1 MIKIDTIEEVIKG
14 DRMSWGTKIAIEGD
28 AELCTKQLISVFN
41 AIYEKAPALF
51 EMALIESKYTEDHV

>member
-1 MIKIDTIEEVIKG
+1 M
-14 DRMSWGTKIAIEGD
+14 GTKIAIEGD